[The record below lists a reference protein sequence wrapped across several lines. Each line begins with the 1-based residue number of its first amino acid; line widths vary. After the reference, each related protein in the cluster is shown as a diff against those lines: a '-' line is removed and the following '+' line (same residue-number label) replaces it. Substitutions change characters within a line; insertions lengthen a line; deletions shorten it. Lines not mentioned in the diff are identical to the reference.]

1 MIFLYFCEGVC
12 NGSRRFFCHFSLAI
26 YYLQSTSKT
35 YKRVNME
42 LKKKLQTVS
51 WEVQM
56 SLQMSPTVNVQSRR
70 HYVNLPLG
78 GSTNTKANIKI
89 IIIIMI

>member
-1 MIFLYFCEGVC
+1 MIFLYFCEDVC
-12 NGSRRFFCHFSLAI
+12 NDSRRFFFCHFSLAI

-56 SLQMSPTVNVQSRR
+56 SLQMFPTVAKCYSYMSR
-70 HYVNLPLG
+70 
-78 GSTNTKANIKI
+78 
-89 IIIIMI
+89 